1 LESSFVEA
9 GGDSM
14 KAILVASGCQ
24 RHGVAITRSQI
35 LKAKSIQELVA
46 SLGMPLTHAGPI
58 WPDPAGRRIIGD

>member
-1 LESSFVEA
+1 
-9 GGDSM
+9 M

-24 RHGVAITRSQI
+24 RHGVAITRSQL